1 LLAQFC
7 SKFLSVECHGFH
19 VLLVQY
25 SGVCEKASVVLHC
38 AGYLPNCIETVE
50 AMLSAASIG
59 AIWSAASPDFGVK
72 VSMAPAASALQLLK
86 FGTRSQLFERVQAST
101 LFVAVSRLTISSR
114 PYSLLSTFLLVPQIR
129 LLLTIVRVLLT
140 FFAFIY
146 KH

>member
-1 LLAQFC
+1 LLPQFC
-7 SKFLSVECHGFH
+7 NKFLSVECHGFH

-25 SGVCEKASVVLHC
+25 SAVCEKAPAVLHC
-38 AGYLPNCIETVE
+38 AGYLPNCIEAVE
-50 AMLSAASIG
+50 AMLAAASIG

-86 FGTRSQLFERVQAST
+86 FGSLSQLFERVAM
-101 LFVAVSRLTISSR
+101 SRLTISSR
-114 PYSLLSTFLLVPQIR
+114 PSSLLNTFLLVPQIR

-140 FFAFIY
+140 FFAISY